1 MFVLIRSLTE
11 SDSHMH
17 MQRDKT
23 ASERVCHFT
32 FSGPT
37 VNGLGTTSCRVGNE
51 TVRVGWV
58 ISSVP
63 EYVIKLED
71 VHHAHVDATNSCEE
85 RPDAAPHGRENTASS
100 DVTVHQRSLD
110 VDRINVSVSHLSGEP
125 TPAYHCTVRPPDY
138 FGLLAPPQKY
148 TT

>member
-1 MFVLIRSLTE
+1 MVSMFVLIRSLTE
-11 SDSHMH
+11 FDSQ

-23 ASERVCHFT
+23 PSERVCQFT

-37 VNGLGTTSCRVGNE
+37 VDALGTTSCRVGNE

-71 VHHAHVDATNSCEE
+71 VHHAHVDATSYCEKETRYGTTWE
-85 RPDAAPHGRENTASS
+85 RKY
-100 DVTVHQRSLD
+100 
-110 VDRINVSVSHLSGEP
+110 SGVR
-125 TPAYHCTVRPPDY
+125 TVR
-138 FGLLAPPQKY
+138 
-148 TT
+148 